1 SPRIGERR
9 IENIWQLVASIERM
23 LGKQEEENDDGS
35 SDLET
40 VINKLVLLDMLAN
53 QEEEDD
59 SDRVQL
65 MTLHAAKGL
74 EFPHV
79 YLMGVEEDLL
89 PHRTS
94 IEEDNI
100 VEERRLMYVGI
111 TRARETL
118 TLTHALTRKQYGE
131 RFDT

>member
-1 SPRIGERR
+1 YEGWLLQNAASQRSGEKRV
-9 IENIWQLVASIERM
+9 ENVWQLVASIERM
-23 LGKQEEENDDGS
+23 LLKQEEENDDGS

-40 VINKLVLLDMLAN
+40 VINKLVLLDRLAQ

-74 EFPHV
+74 EFPNV
-79 YLMGVEEDLL
+79 YIMGVEEGLL
-89 PHRTS
+89 PHNTS

-100 VEERRLMYVGI
+100 IEERRLMYV
-111 TRARETL
+111 
-118 TLTHALTRKQYGE
+118 
-131 RFDT
+131 